1 MKLSVKSITEAIRG
15 DGWTDNSKGRLVN
28 NKGRDRACDLR
39 RGEPGLM
46 DLTVVRVAVLLQR
59 GL

>member
-28 NKGRDRACDLR
+28 KGRDKACDLR
-39 RGEPGLM
+39 RGETMLM
-46 DLTVVRVAVLLQR
+46 DVTVVRVAVLLQR

>member
-15 DGWTDNSKGRLVN
+15 DGWMDDSKGRLVN

-39 RGEPGLM
+39 RGGPGLM
-46 DLTVVRVAVLLQR
+46 DATVARVAALLQR